1 MQASTTLFILSV
13 NIRTMAKES
22 FDDARVA
29 VLTSNYKRRVTEL
42 IASFRGAAAFQ
53 KFRYL
58 YGRKKYVSR

>member
-29 VLTSNYKRRVTEL
+29 VLASNYKRRVTEL
-42 IASFRGAAAFQ
+42 IASFRGAAPF
-53 KFRYL
+53 
-58 YGRKKYVSR
+58 